1 MAHLDDP
8 PPERSSPTAE
18 DYEAAWA
25 SPEFIELRRRV
36 RSFAFP
42 MTVAFMAWYFLYVL
56 LSTSRRYR
64 RTSFGS
70 GVSGLPRVCSG
81 RANGGKV
88 RHQPKPV
95 EPPTPATQQK
105 QRIDLSSHPLAR
117 PIQLP
122 DS

>member
-56 LSTSRRYR
+56 LSTYAVDFMSTRIA
-64 RTSFGS
+64 GNINI
-70 GVSGLPRVCSG
+70 GLVLGLGQFASTFLITWLYI
-81 RANGGKV
+81 
-88 RHQPKPV
+88 RHADRKLDPI
-95 EPPTPATQQK
+95 ATELRDSLEAV
-105 QRIDLSSHPLAR
+105 QR
-117 PIQLP
+117 
-122 DS
+122 